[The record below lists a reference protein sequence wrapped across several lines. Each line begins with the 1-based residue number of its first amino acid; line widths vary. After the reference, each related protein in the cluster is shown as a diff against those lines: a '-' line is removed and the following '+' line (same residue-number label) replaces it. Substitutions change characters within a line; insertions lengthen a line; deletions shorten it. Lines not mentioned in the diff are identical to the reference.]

1 MNQWC
6 HRLCPATTGDDPE
19 GTLRPQE
26 STGWFPI
33 VGSADSR
40 HDCDMTGNNSNP
52 SPSTTLRRSKDHK
65 VFAGVCGG
73 LGEHFD
79 INAWWFRWAF
89 IILAFFG
96 LAGIALYVLAWLL
109 IPRAD
114 GTGSVAG
121 GWFDELDLS
130 DAGTLFGVAL
140 IGVAALIV
148 ATNVFH
154 VSGAVFIAVALGV
167 VGFLLYRGDLRPP
180 VRVTITKDDDPDSGG
195 PSPTS
200 DEPPDLSEDEADI
213 PPAAAGAAAS
223 VTAASVATKPPKP
236 PKEMKPRPPKSMLG
250 RLTMAVMLIGL
261 SSMALVELA
270 DFAHFEPFEY
280 AAVAMGIIAVGLLIG
295 AWVGRAYWL
304 IVIGLLIAPVL
315 FFSSLLPN
323 VADWSI
329 GDPDFLPTSAADVAE
344 SYDLGVGQLTIDLTQ
359 LTADE
364 LAEVGEIQAEVGL
377 GELVVRLPADIG
389 ATVDAEVGVGA
400 VTGGRV
406 FGSSTFETYE
416 YSGVDI
422 DQVFRIGSPPHD
434 LRLNLEVGLGHISI
448 RHVGQFELDSD
459 GSEG

>member
-1 MNQWC
+1 
-6 HRLCPATTGDDPE
+6 
-19 GTLRPQE
+19 
-26 STGWFPI
+26 
-33 VGSADSR
+33 
-40 HDCDMTGNNSNP
+40 
-52 SPSTTLRRSKDHK
+52 
-65 VFAGVCGG
+65 
-73 LGEHFD
+73 
-79 INAWWFRWAF
+79 
-89 IILAFFG
+89 
-96 LAGIALYVLAWLL
+96 
-109 IPRAD
+109 
-114 GTGSVAG
+114 
-121 GWFDELDLS
+121 
-130 DAGTLFGVAL
+130 
-140 IGVAALIV
+140 
-148 ATNVFH
+148 
-154 VSGAVFIAVALGV
+154 
-167 VGFLLYRGDLRPP
+167 
-180 VRVTITKDDDPDSGG
+180 
-195 PSPTS
+195 
-200 DEPPDLSEDEADI
+200 
-213 PPAAAGAAAS
+213 
-223 VTAASVATKPPKP
+223 
-236 PKEMKPRPPKSMLG
+236 MLG

-400 VTGGRV
+400 AVTGGRV